1 MGRVERWETL
11 IVEERKPF
19 PFMSRIHLVN
29 KKPHSKASKRER
41 EKRRTIISQTPGSN
55 LGARGDISRS
65 LALLAS
71 PPALVS
77 RDGGLV
83 SGTDTVLGLREDRD
97 FGHVDQ
103 LEPGLDLGVLDKGRA
118 VEGGPCA
125 GSDGLVDGAA
135 GCGGGT
141 LLEHVG
147 PVSGGGREGEDE
159 GGCEGCDFDHCD

>member
-1 MGRVERWETL
+1 MRDADCRGEAALPIHITNTPKNQETTL
-11 IVEERKPF
+11 QQPE
-19 PFMSRIHLVN
+19 
-29 KKPHSKASKRER
+29 RER
-41 EKRRTIISQTPGSN
+41 RRTIISQTPGSD
-55 LGARGDISRS
+55 LGARSDISRS

-83 SGTDTVLGLREDRD
+83 SGADTVRRLREDRD
-97 FGHVDQ
+97 LGHVDQ
-103 LEPGLDLGVLDKGRA
+103 LEPGLDLGVLNKGRA

-125 GSDGLVDGAA
+125 SGDGLVDGAA

-147 PVSGGGREGEDE
+147 PVGGSGREGEDE
-159 GGCEGCDFDHCD
+159 GDCEGCDFDHCD